1 VTEVQTN
8 PLQTILDEFK
18 TLSPEITNATVFN
31 NDGQVIANAET
42 ITEDETKKFLTDFY
56 CITQKAQIIDGV
68 ENLIIQAV
76 DCQLTIT
83 AMNSL
88 YLTMVSSRSANQE
101 IVKSLTQVIVP
112 TVVKLIDQNTIG
124 PTEIQ
129 SSPIIEPEE
138 KTDENVVLPIID
150 EPRIEPILETKT
162 SFEQF
167 LPSTPINQFI
177 IEKIIG
183 LLVPADTVRIDS
195 EALDKWSDLYG
206 GKQILMVNIEALD
219 GKKTTCKVKPIKET
233 NNNSKGVIQ
242 IPEKILQ
249 TLQTEK
255 GKLVLVKPVIE

>member
-1 VTEVQTN
+1 MTEVQTN
-8 PLQTILDEFK
+8 SLQTILDEFK
-18 TLSPEITNATVFN
+18 TLSPETTNATVFN
-31 NDGQVIANAET
+31 NAGQIIANTET
-42 ITEDETKKFLTDFY
+42 TTEDQTKKFLTDFY
-56 CITQKAQIIDGV
+56 SITQKAQIIGGV

-76 DCQLTIT
+76 DSQLTIT
-83 AMNSL
+83 ATNSH

-112 TVVKLIDQNTIG
+112 TVVKLIDQNTIV

-129 SSPIIEPEE
+129 SSPIIKPEE
-138 KTDENVVLPIID
+138 KTDEKVVLPIID

-162 SFEQF
+162 SFEPF

-183 LLVPADTVRIDS
+183 LLVPTDTVRIDS

-233 NNNSKGVIQ
+233 KNNSKGVIQ

-255 GKLVLVKPVIE
+255 GRLVMVGPVLE